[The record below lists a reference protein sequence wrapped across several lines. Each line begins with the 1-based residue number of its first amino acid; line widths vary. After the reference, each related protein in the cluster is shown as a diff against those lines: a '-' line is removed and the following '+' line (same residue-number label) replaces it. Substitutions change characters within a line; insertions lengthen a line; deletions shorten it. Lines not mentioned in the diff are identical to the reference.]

1 MILNRPE
8 KPENSMKTLKNKDNL
23 LRNNM
28 NIMNQQRDYIRNMGD
43 NKTLANNSY
52 MAYNKKAKNNKKT
65 MKFDNNKEI
74 GRLFS

>member
-1 MILNRPE
+1 
-8 KPENSMKTLKNKDNL
+8 
-23 LRNNM
+23 M